1 MASISGKL
9 LTARHGVGPTTITG
23 IVSGEIREVPDDLD
37 ATDSDSAPYG
47 STDVGCT
54 QLVGQL
60 KIHHRTTGT
69 QPAMVKAGTIL
80 LDLDIFPHGASNPEW
95 HMEEAICLEGTN
107 QMEIRGQVVYTINFK
122 SRGAY
127 TVPGE

>member
-1 MASISGKL
+1 MSVSGKAF
-9 LTARHGVGPTTITG
+9 TARHSTVPVTITG

-37 ATDSDSAPYG
+37 ATDSNSAPYG
-47 STDVGCT
+47 TTDVGCT

-60 KIHHRTTGT
+60 KGHWRTTGT
-69 QPAMVKAGTIL
+69 TPANLKAGTIL
-80 LDLDIFPHGASNPEW
+80 QDFDIFPHGSANPEY
-95 HMEEAICLEGTN
+95 HMEEMICLEGTTSVAV
-107 QMEIRGQVVYTINFK
+107 RGKVEFTINFK